1 MTMKGNI
8 NELDELDEII
18 KNKWIH
24 MGLDERINE
33 LIWDY
38 SIYHVYLKMNIKEI
52 ILYIRGIKI
61 INTIFK

>member
-18 KNKWIH
+18 KNKWIN
-24 MGLDERINE
+24 MGLNERINE